1 MNQDATWLGK
11 IVRSVKPPKADA
23 ILKLVTFSYHHVTSQ
38 ARAPAAKLI
47 AELRSGICVPLATA
61 VHTIAAHH
69 ALAMLQVVYEE
80 PLFARRY
87 GEIYKYIIICTIP
100 SSVAIVPHLR
110 KVLTIHL
117 VIPKFGIDVIIIQW
131 FVNLLYIGGTN
142 GMQTISNKITNN
154 TFKTRFLFIVIK
166 ERIFCI

>member
-87 GEIYKYIIICTIP
+87 GEIYQDIIICTIP
-100 SSVAIVPHLR
+100 SSVAIVPYLR

-117 VIPKFGIDVIIIQW
+117 AIPKSGIDVIIIQW
-131 FVNLLYIGGTN
+131 FCEPIVYRW
-142 GMQTISNKITNN
+142 NKWNASY
-154 TFKTRFLFIVIK
+154 
-166 ERIFCI
+166 